1 MSKQRAGISYL
12 EGSGKKPLVFYLD
25 KKAVKEMEEGKG
37 RGIVWSDLP
46 CFIMFVNTV
55 DKY

>member
-1 MSKQRAGISYL
+1 MKQRAGISYL
-12 EGSGKKPLVFYLD
+12 EGSGKKPPVIYLD
-25 KKAVKEMEEGKG
+25 KEAAKEMEEGKKT
-37 RGIVWSDLP
+37 GILYSDLL